1 MFTNYWRIALRGFR
15 RQPGY
20 AFLNILGLTVGV
32 AATLFILLY
41 VYTEMRYDR
50 FHTKQDRIYRI
61 SSDITE
67 PDDAFRWAVTQT
79 PLGMQ
84 VKSDFP
90 EVEQFVRFI
99 PNGRTRASTLAKS
112 YFLKKMCIW

>member
-1 MFTNYWRIALRGFR
+1 MLKNYWRMAIRGFR

-20 AFLNILGLTVGV
+20 ALLNILGLTIGV

-41 VYTEMRYDR
+41 ISTELRFDR
-50 FHTKQDRIYRI
+50 FHEKRDRIYRI

-79 PLGMQ
+79 PLGRQ
-84 VKSDFP
+84 LKADFP
-90 EVEQFVRFI
+90 EVEQFTRFI
-99 PNGRTRASTLAKS
+99 PNG
-112 YFLKKMCIW
+112 